1 MWETSF
7 FAGPG
12 TLALGA
18 LTGLIFGFLLQKAH
32 LTRANVILGQFL
44 LRDFT
49 VLKVM
54 FTAMVV
60 GGVGIY
66 GMLQLGMIEALQVKG
81 TLLLANAVGGVIFG
95 VGMALLGYCPGTGVA
110 ALGDGSRDAIPGV
123 LGMLVGAAVYAEMH
137 GWLSATLGAVGD
149 LGEATLVTTTS
160 LSPWWFLVLMA
171 AAALGGFAALERW
184 ERRHK
189 APASGP
195 SPGPLQMA

>member
-7 FAGPG
+7 FAGAG
-12 TLALGA
+12 ILALGA

-32 LTRANVILGQFL
+32 LTRANVIIGQFL

-66 GMLQLGMIEALQVKG
+66 AMLQLGMIEALHVKG
-81 TLLLANAVGGVIFG
+81 TVLLANAVGGVIFG
-95 VGMALLGYCPGTGVA
+95 VGMALFGYCPGTGVA
-110 ALGDGSRDAIPGV
+110 AIGDGSRDAIPGV

-137 GWLSATLGAVGD
+137 GWLSSTIGAVGD
-149 LGEATLVTTTS
+149 FGKATLVTATD

-184 ERRHK
+184 ERRRK
-189 APASGP
+189 SPTSGSPPA
-195 SPGPLQMA
+195 PLQTA